1 MRTNLVGVATAA
13 AFVIASCAHAAD
25 AGDKQEPCAQATA
38 VSSSEIGI
46 KDLARIC
53 TGEVELLYHQDG
65 YSGRAFASMVSGAS
79 HSIGDSADVTAAMS
93 HLQELADADSSGEV
107 SAAESRALADLVML
121 GILEEQ
127 MASTYGSDRVVI
139 LAATGLSEAELTAKE
154 SAYRKLASRAQ
165 ELGFMLP
172 GGPQVGR

>member
-1 MRTNLVGVATAA
+1 
-13 AFVIASCAHAAD
+13 VI
-25 AGDKQEPCAQATA
+25 
-38 VSSSEIGI
+38 
-46 KDLARIC
+46 L
-53 TGEVELLYHQDG
+53 
-65 YSGRAFASMVSGAS
+65 
-79 HSIGDSADVTAAMS
+79 ADVTAAMS